1 MKNLICILFSAILF
15 SCSEDKKPL
24 ELFSPEAFAFSME
37 PGWELNASVRVKN
50 FAQKKESEVYKVEIA
65 YSVIL
70 KNTVG
75 KKIKTISS
83 GVLND
88 SAVEEFQDLPIEVQT
103 ELDSTV
109 SYGNYN
115 ILFSVT
121 DKYSNEKDTL
131 IKPFILSAE

>member
-1 MKNLICILFSAILF
+1 MKNLICILFAVILF

-50 FAQKKESEVYKVEIA
+50 FAQEKEGESFKVEIA

-70 KNTVG
+70 ENADG
-75 KKIKTISS
+75 KKIKTIDS
-83 GVLND
+83 GVLKD
-88 SAVEEFQDLPIEVQT
+88 SAAEEFQDLPIEVQT